1 MTEPVS
7 VTYSTPEIIK
17 GIEEKFKKIDRKLES
32 IQKDVTDLKI
42 EVTEVKT
49 EVRNLKENVR
59 DIKTVQNTLVNEV
72 ADLKGVKSLIV
83 PIMVAVIT
91 AFLTLLAR
99 FIPNITS

>member
-1 MTEPVS
+1 MTEPSS
-7 VTYSTPEIIK
+7 VTYSTAEILK
-17 GIEEKFKKIDRKLES
+17 GIQDKFDKIEGKLEN

-72 ADLKGVKSLIV
+72 ADLKGVKSLVI
-83 PIMVAVIT
+83 PIIVAVIT

-99 FIPNITS
+99 FIPNILH

>member
-1 MTEPVS
+1 MTEPGS
-7 VTYSTPEIIK
+7 VTYSTAEILK
-17 GIEEKFKKIDRKLES
+17 NIDRKLEA

-42 EVTEVKT
+42 EITEVKT

-83 PIMVAVIT
+83 PIIVAVIT

>member
-1 MTEPVS
+1 MTEPS
-7 VTYSTPEIIK
+7 SITYSIAEMLK
-17 GIEEKFKKIDRKLES
+17 SIDRKLEAL
-32 IQKDVTDLKI
+32 QKDVTDLKI

-72 ADLKGVKSLIV
+72 ADLKGVKSLVI
-83 PIMVAVIT
+83 PIIVAVIT

-99 FIPNITS
+99 FIPNILM